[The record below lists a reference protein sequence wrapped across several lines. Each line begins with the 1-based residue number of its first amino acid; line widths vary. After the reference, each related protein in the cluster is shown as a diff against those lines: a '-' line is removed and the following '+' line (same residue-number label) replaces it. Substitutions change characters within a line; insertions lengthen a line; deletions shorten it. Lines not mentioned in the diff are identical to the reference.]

1 MEPSTS
7 FNWERMVTPAR
18 WIATVLAAA
27 AVVWD
32 AIVVIGSAS
41 AYSSPIDPLWYVR
54 LGLVIVGVAVA
65 VFLKG
70 IGEVVG
76 GLALI
81 GVGVWTA
88 VSSGTGLRPIISIIV
103 YALAGLLFIACGWY
117 TLAHRHPQVHGMS

>member
-1 MEPSTS
+1 MQPATS
-7 FNWERMVTPAR
+7 FDWGRAVTPTR
-18 WIATVLAAA
+18 WTATVLGVA
-27 AVVWD
+27 AVAWN
-32 AIVVIGSAS
+32 AIVVIGSAP
-41 AYSSPIDPLWYVR
+41 AYSTPIDPLWYVR

-76 GLALI
+76 GLALV

-88 VSSGTGLRPIISIIV
+88 ISSGTGPRPIISAIV

-117 TLAHRHPQVHGMS
+117 TLAHQHPQAHVTA